1 MAVPLI
7 QVTDFCARV
16 GSTPLV
22 DSVSFSVAEGSILG
36 IVGESGSGK
45 SVTCMGITKL
55 LPSNIHLSGK
65 VIFQSKV
72 LKAIDLF
79 QCAENDLRK
88 LRGKEISY
96 VFQEPMTALNPVLTC
111 GYQVSE
117 AILAHEKLSKSD
129 LKNRVLELFREV
141 KLPDV
146 ERIFSSCPHQIS
158 GGQRQRVMIAMAIAN
173 NPRLLIADEPTTA
186 LDASVQKSII
196 NLLESMVK
204 KRGMAM
210 IFISHD
216 LNCLKS
222 VADEV
227 LVMYKG
233 KVVEEATA
241 SMLFTHPKHPY
252 TRALMQTRASYKL
265 AGKIL
270 PTIPDLLLET
280 ESGEFHAAE
289 FTSKMRIKNK
299 MGEAVLEVRNLGKT
313 YAKKSFLKKVKP
325 QKPVIESMNFTI
337 IQGETLGIVGESGC
351 GKSTLAK
358 ILTGLETKNQGEI
371 EFFNSTNG
379 MIGRQVQMVFQ
390 DPFSSLNPSLKA
402 GEAIMEP
409 MSVHRLHPKAAIKSK
424 AIELLNLCGLTGDF
438 FDKYPHQMSGGQRQR
453 VCIARALSLQPNILI
468 LDESVAA
475 LDVSVQSQI
484 LNLLKDIQLKLGL
497 TYLFISHD
505 LNVVG
510 YMADNIMVLKDGRVE
525 EAGKTEKLMSAP
537 ESEYTRFLIDCMY
550 ET

>member
-16 GSTPLV
+16 GSTTLV

-55 LPSNIHLSGK
+55 LPSNIHLIGK

-79 QCAENDLRK
+79 HCAENDLRK

-289 FTSKMRIKNK
+289 FTSKMRIKNT

-325 QKPVIESMNFTI
+325 QKPVIESINFTI
-337 IQGETLGIVGESGC
+337 TQGETLGIVGESGC

-510 YMADNIMVLKDGRVE
+510 YMADNIMVLKDGSVE
-525 EAGKTEKLMSAP
+525 ETGKTEKLMSAP